1 MNANLVAIAKMVK
14 KKVLETARQGL
25 AVGVHPIDC
34 TVHITGTIKVGKDS
48 EVDERSGSVD
58 YKAAFATVC
67 GILAEKCRQSGST
80 LSDEM
85 LSDLIGMAM
94 RQGEVA
100 EKAASV
106 MADFIEVEEREC
118 TKVTGTKIKT
128 GSVTTKLEYAFK
140 EAAKSAKAA

>member
-25 AVGVHPIDC
+25 AVGTHPIDC
-34 TVHITGTIKVGKDS
+34 TVHITGTINVGKDS
-48 EVDERSGSVD
+48 EVDATSGSVD

-67 GILAEKCRQSGST
+67 GLLAEKCRQNGSI
-80 LSDEM
+80 LSAEM
-85 LSDLIGMAM
+85 LRNLIGMAM

-100 EKAASV
+100 ESAASV
-106 MADFIEVEEREC
+106 MAELIEAEEREC
-118 TKVTGTKIKT
+118 TKVTGKKTKK
-128 GSVTTKLEYAFK
+128 GSVTTKLEYAFE